1 MSYNDDRNR
10 VTFNFYIIHNNFH
23 IFSYEYMWCDGITFI
38 NPISVP
44 ARTYMKFCLLWT
56 QKQLKDSDII
66 PSTPTTILY
75 PQNILT
81 TWKMIYRRLLRVYA
95 HLYVNHK
102 SDFDKIGVL
111 GLVTQCMLR
120 RFILY
125 GIESGLTSKKELEP
139 VKGILKKSPK
149 DIRSKECQSK
159 KVS

>member
-1 MSYNDDRNR
+1 
-10 VTFNFYIIHNNFH
+10 
-23 IFSYEYMWCDGITFI
+23 MWCDGVTFI
-38 NPISVP
+38 NPISIP

-56 QKQLKDSDII
+56 QKQWKDPEII

-81 TWKMIYRRLLRVYA
+81 TWKMMYRRLLRVYA

-102 SDFDKIGVL
+102 ADFDKIGVL
-111 GLVTQCMLR
+111 GSVIQCMLR

-139 VKGILKKSPK
+139 VKGILKKIQK
-149 DIRSKECQSK
+149 
-159 KVS
+159 